1 MYEEPEDDFLA
12 QAQRKAK
19 KAFLVEEIIEQNY
32 SPILFTKFCE
42 ALKGT
47 DVDEYS
53 FEELQGIARRFKL
66 KYKPGQTD
74 DVDEGVPPYQPS
86 EPHREETPE
95 EAESPAKSPSEPSQ
109 YTQADLSS
117 DPTFHSEPS
126 PTDLEESKTP
136 ANQPADSSGSDDEPP
151 GELPPASS
159 RPGTDIYFT
168 GLNVE
173 PVFSD
178 AYPVNAN
185 YLPENE
191 LSQELNTKVTI
202 LKYTVE
208 SGGLLSA
215 SHVLYEIQTM
225 PMNWKVMRRESDFIW
240 LKGVMQNAYPGYYVR
255 AM

>member
-1 MYEEPEDDFLA
+1 MA

-19 KAFLVEEIIEQNY
+19 KAFLVEEIIEQSY

-42 ALKGT
+42 GLKGT
-47 DVDEYS
+47 DVDEYT
-53 FEELQGIARRFKL
+53 FEELQGIVRRFKL
-66 KYKPGQTD
+66 KYRPGQA
-74 DVDEGVPPYQPS
+74 DEVEEEESPPQHREPQADKPS
-86 EPHREETPE
+86 EDTDFPTTPAYE
-95 EAESPAKSPSEPSQ
+95 PDHEATVSPP
-109 YTQADLSS
+109 ADPNTYS
-117 DPTFHSEPS
+117 DPS
-126 PTDLEESKTP
+126 PTDPEESKTASDVP
-136 ANQPADSSGSDDEPP
+136 PQADSSGSDDEPP
-151 GELPPASS
+151 GELPPPSS

-173 PVFSD
+173 PMFSD

-202 LKYTVE
+202 LKYAVE
-208 SGGLLSA
+208 SGGLLSS
-215 SHVLYEIQTM
+215 SHVMYEIQTL

-255 AM
+255 PT

>member
-42 ALKGT
+42 KLKGT
-47 DVDEYS
+47 DVDEYT
-53 FEELQGIARRFKL
+53 FEELQGIVRRFKQ
-66 KYKPGQTD
+66 KYSPGQA
-74 DVDEGVPPYQPS
+74 DEVEDEEPPPQPSVQPS
-86 EPHREETPE
+86 EDTESHIKPSSEPDQDVPV
-95 EAESPAKSPSEPSQ
+95 SPA
-109 YTQADLSS
+109 AD
-117 DPTFHSEPS
+117 PITYSEPS
-126 PTDLEESKTP
+126 PTDPEESKTASDLP
-136 ANQPADSSGSDDEPP
+136 PQAESSGSDDEPP
-151 GELPPASS
+151 GELPPPSS
-159 RPGTDIYFT
+159 RPDTDIYFT

-173 PVFSD
+173 PMFSE

-202 LKYTVE
+202 LKYSVE

-215 SHVLYEIQTM
+215 SHVMYEIQTL
-225 PMNWKVMRRESDFIW
+225 PMNWKVMRKESDFIW
-240 LKGVMQNAYPGYYVR
+240 LKGVMQNVYPGYYVR
-255 AM
+255 HT